1 MRMCGTSMAA
11 YGRRWRLEIGGQICS
26 KTTWIYFGTNEHMDV
41 SSHISLAVF
50 PAERRKSSLLL
61 NPLFSLIIQKSV
73 SPHFTTV
80 QNAFNPLLSVALVAI
95 IGHFR
100 CLYWLIK
107 YYHWPNYAASLHLG
121 EILGWDLLQR
131 PLPASLPR
139 QGNNFEPP
147 LKMPPP
153 HPPDIGVAAS
163 SRCPALY
170 AILTCQSRQ
179 HRK

>member
-1 MRMCGTSMAA
+1 
-11 YGRRWRLEIGGQICS
+11 
-26 KTTWIYFGTNEHMDV
+26 MDV

-147 LKMPPP
+147 LKTNPRQLSPTP
-153 HPPDIGVAAS
+153 TLVLLLLRAVLPFTQYLLVNQDNTGSKSVFFPSHPLV
-163 SRCPALY
+163 CV
-170 AILTCQSRQ
+170 ILC
-179 HRK
+179 

>member
-1 MRMCGTSMAA
+1 
-11 YGRRWRLEIGGQICS
+11 
-26 KTTWIYFGTNEHMDV
+26 MDV

-107 YYHWPNYAASLHLG
+107 YYHWPNYAASLHLR

-131 PLPASLPR
+131 PLAACVPR

-147 LKMPPP
+147 LKTSPRQASTLL
-153 HPPDIGVAAS
+153 PPDIGVAS
-163 SRCPALY
+163 SHRSALC
-170 AILTCQSRQ
+170 ALLTCQSRQ
-179 HRK
+179 HGSECVSPVPLRPLVHVFLFL

>member
-1 MRMCGTSMAA
+1 
-11 YGRRWRLEIGGQICS
+11 
-26 KTTWIYFGTNEHMDV
+26 MDV

-153 HPPDIGVAAS
+153 PTPPTSVLLLLRAVLPFTQYLLVNQDNTGSKSAFFSLSSAGLCHPLLSRSDFAA
-163 SRCPALY
+163 RCN
-170 AILTCQSRQ
+170 
-179 HRK
+179 

>member
-1 MRMCGTSMAA
+1 MCGMSLAA
-11 YGRRWRLEIGGQICS
+11 CGRRCRLEIGGQICS
-26 KTTWIYFGTNEHMDV
+26 KTTWIYFRTNEHMDV

-73 SPHFTTV
+73 SPHFTAV

-131 PLPASLPR
+131 PLPRFS
-139 QGNNFEPP
+139 
-147 LKMPPP
+147 PPP
-153 HPPDIGVAAS
+153 G
-163 SRCPALY
+163 
-170 AILTCQSRQ
+170 
-179 HRK
+179 K

>member
-1 MRMCGTSMAA
+1 
-11 YGRRWRLEIGGQICS
+11 
-26 KTTWIYFGTNEHMDV
+26 MDV

-147 LKMPPP
+147 LKTNPRQLSPTP
-153 HPPDIGVAAS
+153 TSVLLLLRAVLPFTQYLLVNQDNTGSKSVFFSSHPLV
-163 SRCPALY
+163 CV
-170 AILTCQSRQ
+170 ILC
-179 HRK
+179 

>member
-1 MRMCGTSMAA
+1 
-11 YGRRWRLEIGGQICS
+11 
-26 KTTWIYFGTNEHMDV
+26 MDV

-50 PAERRKSSLLL
+50 PAERRKSSLLQ

-107 YYHWPNYAASLHLG
+107 YYHWPNYAASLHLR

-131 PLPASLPR
+131 PLPASVPR

-147 LKMPPP
+147 LKTNPWSTLRSP
-153 HPPDIGVAAS
+153 S
-163 SRCPALY
+163 SRHLCCFCALFCPFCITFLS
-170 AILTCQSRQ
+170 IKTTRGGNLPSLPVRMSVSFFL
-179 HRK
+179 R

>member
-1 MRMCGTSMAA
+1 
-11 YGRRWRLEIGGQICS
+11 
-26 KTTWIYFGTNEHMDV
+26 MDAG
-41 SSHISLAVF
+41 SHISLAVF

-107 YYHWPNYAASLHLG
+107 YYHWPNYAAPLHLR

-131 PLPASLPR
+131 PLPASVPR

-147 LKMPPP
+147 LKTNPRQASTPL
-153 HPPDIGVAAS
+153 PPDIGVAS
-163 SRCPALY
+163 SHCSVLY
-170 AILTCQSRQ
+170 ALLACQSRQ
-179 HRK
+179 HGAPPLPPRPLVQIFLC

>member
-1 MRMCGTSMAA
+1 
-11 YGRRWRLEIGGQICS
+11 
-26 KTTWIYFGTNEHMDV
+26 MDV

-73 SPHFTTV
+73 SAHFTTV

-131 PLPASLPR
+131 PLPASLPH

-147 LKMPPP
+147 LKMPPAP
-153 HPPDIGVAAS
+153 PAPTTSVLLLLRAVLPFTQYLLVNQDNAGSKSVFFPLSSAGLCHPLLSRSDFAA
-163 SRCPALY
+163 RCN
-170 AILTCQSRQ
+170 
-179 HRK
+179 